1 MRTHRSQARETAYA
15 QWSHEQRRDALPPHA
30 GDDIEKVQRIET
42 ALLTEAN
49 PTHRSLLLREL
60 VRLKD
65 ANHAEGNHDMRQRK
79 Q

>member
-1 MRTHRSQARETAYA
+1 
-15 QWSHEQRRDALPPHA
+15 
-30 GDDIEKVQRIET
+30 VQRIET